1 MTYTQDDINHM
12 KEAVKMS
19 ETSTE
24 GELLGGPFGAVIYKD
39 GKCVAKGCNH
49 VLANNDPTAHAEVYT
64 IREACKA
71 LKTFD
76 LSGCVLYSSCEPCP
90 MCLMAAKW
98 ANLDKVFF
106 AAARQDAADIGFR
119 DEALYQMLKDGVY
132 ATPIEACREEAVAAM
147 HRWYQK
153 HGTAQY

>member
-1 MTYTQDDINHM
+1 M
-12 KEAVKMS
+12 
-19 ETSTE
+19 
-24 GELLGGPFGAVIYKD
+24 
-39 GKCVAKGCNH
+39 
-49 VLANNDPTAHAEVYT
+49 ANNDPTAHAEVYT

-106 AAARQDAADIGFR
+106 AATRQDAADIGFR

-132 ATPIEACREEAVAAM
+132 ATPIEVCREEAVAAM